1 MHATVGDRVVVRGH
15 HLGEPVRDGEI
26 LEVHGA
32 NGEPPYVVRW
42 ADDGHVATYVP
53 GPDARIDHLHAEA
66 TAAPPE
72 GRGAPPA
79 VPVDPV
85 RRDIVEGVA
94 AVRADVARLR
104 AALERARD
112 FGGDFVSLATAEV
125 ARGVAKVECEATVI
139 WGEVRAAEA
148 DSVAAIREAVDDAA
162 HGVRTVVD
170 ELRVQANLGGAEAD
184 QAWHHAVA
192 ELARLRDD
200 PATTVDKARTVADD
214 VFRRLRAV
222 VT

>member
-15 HLGEPVRDGEI
+15 HLGEPVRDAEI

-53 GPDARIDHLHAEA
+53 GPDARIDHLHPE
-66 TAAPPE
+66 AAPTPAGGPE
-72 GRGAPPA
+72 TPA
-79 VPVDPV
+79 ADPVDPV
-85 RRDIVEGVA
+85 RRDIVEGIA
-94 AVRADVARLR
+94 AVRADVVRLR

-112 FGGDFVSLATAEV
+112 FGGDFVSVATAEV

-148 DSVAAIREAVDDAA
+148 DSVAAIRETLEDAA
-162 HGVRTVVD
+162 HTVRTVVD

-192 ELARLRDD
+192 ELARLGDD
-200 PATTVDKARTVADD
+200 PEATLDKARSIAAEVL
-214 VFRRLRAV
+214 RRLRAV
-222 VT
+222 VP

>member
-15 HLGEPVRDGEI
+15 HIGEPVRDAEI

-53 GPDARIDHLHAEA
+53 GPDARIDHLHG
-66 TAAPPE
+66 APPE
-72 GRGAPPA
+72 TADA
-79 VPVDPV
+79 THAADPVDPV

-125 ARGVAKVECEATVI
+125 ARGVAKVECEATVL
-139 WGEVRAAEA
+139 WGEIRAAEA
-148 DSVAAIREAVDDAA
+148 DSVAAIREAPDDATD
-162 HGVRTVVD
+162 GVRTVVD

-184 QAWHHAVA
+184 QAWRHAVA
-192 ELARLRDD
+192 ELARLHDD
-200 PATTVDKARTVADD
+200 PEATLDKARSIAVE
-214 VFRRLRAV
+214 VLRRLRAV
-222 VT
+222 AS